1 MAERADGT
9 VYINSSID
17 TTGLKPGG
25 KEIEAAC
32 KRMAKSVADMGNK
45 VKTHTQEVA
54 VTLVQQNRL
63 YAEQAEKVERLKQ
76 QMEEL
81 REQKVTTTE
90 FQKLEKQI
98 VKDSEDLE
106 KMISLQKEFV
116 EMGGSKDD
124 SYYTDL
130 QARIEQL
137 GNKIEEAKKKKE
149 DLMQSGEAYT
159 GETVNTADTEEYRNA
174 VKEYEVELA
183 NLNKL
188 GMGVQASFARL
199 AQKVQQFGGT
209 VSGVYRLKGTLEELK
224 NIGKMVIHP
233 IQTVKDAFSSL
244 VYRIKDSAAGLGA
257 SVINGLLHPFQ
268 TLKSVAV
275 PALNKLGS
283 AAKSAAKSIG
293 SKLVTSLKKAASAAL
308 GVKKHTNGVGHS
320 FKQMLKYSLGISS
333 LLMLFRKIKNA
344 VKDGMQNL
352 AQYSGETNT
361 HLSALK
367 SSMTQLKNSLA
378 TAFNPILTVIEPI
391 LTRFINLLS
400 QAATYVGMFFAALT
414 GQKSFTKAVAV
425 QEDYAASLGDTADG
439 AKEAQK
445 YLSGL
450 DEIRTYSED
459 KDISAGGNGSVDPSQ
474 MFETVDIPGFV
485 GDWVQKFKDAW
496 NNADFSEIGSIVGGK
511 LKSALEIIP
520 WESIK
525 ATCNNIAQSLAT
537 FINGFVA
544 TPGLWKVVGVTI
556 GKGINTATGM
566 WNMFFD
572 VTNFIAIGAAIATA
586 LNNAL
591 QTIDAKELGKTLSQ
605 KIRAL
610 IDVAYGFVTTFDWSG
625 FGTWIGQAI
634 NGFFDNIDFSLAAQT
649 LSQGIIGALN
659 GLTAAI
665 QKVDWYGLGQKVKE
679 FLVNIDWGGIIG
691 AMFEAIGAALGGL
704 AMFLWGII
712 EDAWNSVVD
721 WWHDVAFEDGQ
732 FTFQGL
738 LDGLKEKWTD
748 ITNWIEEK
756 IKWLTD
762 KIKSIIDSI
771 GSFKSAITGGLGSAI
786 GNVLNN
792 YSINTPNIQIPI
804 SSISKIPTGNIPY
817 LATGAVIPPNAP
829 FLAVLGDQKRGT
841 NVEAPLSLI
850 EDSVNKAVRNAM
862 GNQQR
867 GGTYI
872 FEAQLDRR
880 TIFRQV
886 IEEAKLRQ
894 MVSGR
899 NPFELA

>member
-1 MAERADGT
+1 M
-9 VYINSSID
+9 
-17 TTGLKPGG
+17 
-25 KEIEAAC
+25 
-32 KRMAKSVADMGNK
+32 
-45 VKTHTQEVA
+45 
-54 VTLVQQNRL
+54 
-63 YAEQAEKVERLKQ
+63 
-76 QMEEL
+76 
-81 REQKVTTTE
+81 
-90 FQKLEKQI
+90 
-98 VKDSEDLE
+98 
-106 KMISLQKEFV
+106 
-116 EMGGSKDD
+116 
-124 SYYTDL
+124 
-130 QARIEQL
+130 
-137 GNKIEEAKKKKE
+137 
-149 DLMQSGEAYT
+149 
-159 GETVNTADTEEYRNA
+159 
-174 VKEYEVELA
+174 
-183 NLNKL
+183 
-188 GMGVQASFARL
+188 
-199 AQKVQQFGGT
+199 
-209 VSGVYRLKGTLEELK
+209 
-224 NIGKMVIHP
+224 
-233 IQTVKDAFSSL
+233 
-244 VYRIKDSAAGLGA
+244 
-257 SVINGLLHPFQ
+257 
-268 TLKSVAV
+268 
-275 PALNKLGS
+275 
-283 AAKSAAKSIG
+283 
-293 SKLVTSLKKAASAAL
+293 
-308 GVKKHTNGVGHS
+308 
-320 FKQMLKYSLGISS
+320 
-333 LLMLFRKIKNA
+333 
-344 VKDGMQNL
+344 
-352 AQYSGETNT
+352 
-361 HLSALK
+361 
-367 SSMTQLKNSLA
+367 
-378 TAFNPILTVIEPI
+378 
-391 LTRFINLLS
+391 
-400 QAATYVGMFFAALT
+400 
-414 GQKSFTKAVAV
+414 
-425 QEDYAASLGDTADG
+425 
-439 AKEAQK
+439 
-445 YLSGL
+445 
-450 DEIRTYSED
+450 
-459 KDISAGGNGSVDPSQ
+459 
-474 MFETVDIPGFV
+474 
-485 GDWVQKFKDAW
+485 
-496 NNADFSEIGSIVGGK
+496 
-511 LKSALEIIP
+511 
-520 WESIK
+520 
-525 ATCNNIAQSLAT
+525 
-537 FINGFVA
+537 
-544 TPGLWKVVGVTI
+544 GVTI

-762 KIKSIIDSI
+762 KIKSIVDSI

-841 NVEAPLSLI
+841 NVEAPISVI
-850 EDSVNKAVRNAM
+850 EDAVNKAVRNAM
-862 GNQQR
+862 SNQQR

-894 MVSGR
+894 TATGR